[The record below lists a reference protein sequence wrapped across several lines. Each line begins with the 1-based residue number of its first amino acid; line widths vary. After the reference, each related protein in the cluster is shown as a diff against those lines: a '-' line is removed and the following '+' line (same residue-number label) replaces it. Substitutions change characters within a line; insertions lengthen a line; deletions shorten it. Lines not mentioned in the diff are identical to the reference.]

1 MDLRSRLEQDMKE
14 ALRAGDRV
22 RLATIRMLRAAVQ
35 NADIAAGRRLDEQ
48 GIIEV
53 LARELKLRREAL
65 DEYRRAGRAEQVA
78 QLEQEIQVVQ
88 GYLPEP
94 LSEAEIA
101 ELARQ
106 AAAEAGAKGPQD
118 MGRVMGL
125 LMPRVKG
132 RADGS
137 VVSRIVRE
145 ELARLQSPS

>member
-1 MDLRSRLEQDMKE
+1 MKE

>member
-1 MDLRSRLEQDMKE
+1 M
-14 ALRAGDRV
+14 

-106 AAAEAGAKGPQD
+106 AAAAPVAQDPPDTGPVPGAPAPPGHEGGCESGGAP
-118 MGRVMGL
+118 V
-125 LMPRVKG
+125 P
-132 RADGS
+132 
-137 VVSRIVRE
+137 
-145 ELARLQSPS
+145 ARGQG

>member
-1 MDLRSRLEQDMKE
+1 VDLRSRLEQDMKE

-106 AAAEAGAKGPQD
+106 AVAEAGAKGPQD

>member
-1 MDLRSRLEQDMKE
+1 VDLRSRLEQDMKE